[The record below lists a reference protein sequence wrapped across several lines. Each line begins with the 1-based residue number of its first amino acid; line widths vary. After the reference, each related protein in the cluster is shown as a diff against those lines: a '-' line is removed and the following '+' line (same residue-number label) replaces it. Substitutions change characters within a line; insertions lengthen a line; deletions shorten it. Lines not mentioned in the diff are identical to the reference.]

1 MMQTLIDS
9 AGEGV
14 EFRQPWLKSAT
25 YDGLWIIGP
34 AFISAGLA
42 LVLKP
47 QIEQFQALP
56 LWAWVSFVLFVDVA
70 HVYATLFRTYLN
82 QNAWQQHKSLL
93 IGIPIVCWAVGA
105 MLYSVDAL
113 FFWRCLA
120 YLAVFHFMRQQYGFL
135 ALYSRTDS
143 PLARR
148 FQILDQFCLYAAVLF
163 PLVFWHTHMPRNF
176 NWFVEGDF
184 VESTPAFLA
193 DVGFLLYAISAVL
206 FLLKE
211 CFLFSRL
218 KIINWPKLLTILGT
232 AFSWWVAII
241 AINSDLSFTLVNVI
255 SHGVPYMAL
264 IWMYMHKPTSSQSE
278 VPEASPLLEMLAS
291 VCARYLPAFI
301 LLLFVCAYLEEG
313 LWDGFI
319 WREHL
324 NVFAPFVVLPAIAD
338 KSIMALLIPFLA
350 LPQSTHYVLDGFIWK
365 VRNKKSIWSA

>member
-1 MMQTLIDS
+1 MMQVLLNS
-9 AGEGV
+9 AGEDI
-14 EFRQPWLKSAT
+14 EFRQPWLKSAS
-25 YDGLWIIGP
+25 YDGVWIIGP

-42 LVLKP
+42 LLLKP
-47 QIEQFQALP
+47 QIEQFPALP
-56 LWAWVSFVLFVDVA
+56 LWAWISFVLFVDVA

-82 QNAWQQHKSLL
+82 KNAWQQHKSLL
-93 IGIPIVCWAVGA
+93 IGIPIVCWASGA
-105 MLYSVDAL
+105 ILFSVDAL
-113 FFWRCLA
+113 LFWRCLA

-148 FQILDQFCLYAAVLF
+148 FQIVDQLCLYMAVLF
-163 PLVFWHTHMPRNF
+163 PLLFWHTHMPRNF

-184 VESTPAFLA
+184 VESTPVFLSN
-193 DVGFLLYAISAVL
+193 VGFVLYATSAAL

-211 CFLFSRL
+211 CFLFL
-218 KIINWPKLLTILGT
+218 KLKSINWPKLLTLVGT

-264 IWMYMHKPTSSQSE
+264 IWMYMHKQKN
-278 VPEASPLLEMLAS
+278 PESDAQEAMSWLEMFAS
-291 VCARYLPAFI
+291 VCSRYLPAFV

-313 LWDGFI
+313 LWDGFV

-324 NVFAPFVVLPAIAD
+324 NVFAPFAVLPAITD
-338 KSIMALLIPFLA
+338 KSIQALLIPLLA

-365 VRNKKSIWSA
+365 VKNKKSIWSA